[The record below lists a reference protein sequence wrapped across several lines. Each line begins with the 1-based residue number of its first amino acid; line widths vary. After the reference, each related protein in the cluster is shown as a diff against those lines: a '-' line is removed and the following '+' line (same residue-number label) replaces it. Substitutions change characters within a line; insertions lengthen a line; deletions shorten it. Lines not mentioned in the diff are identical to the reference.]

1 VRSVNEVIDGVDL
14 SGRTVVIT
22 GASSGLGRESARALA
37 ATGAHVVLAARNPEA
52 LAEADAWVRAEVP
65 SARTSTVLVDLASL
79 ASVRRTAAELAD
91 AVPRIDVLMNNAGV
105 MFTPFGRTAD
115 GFEMQ
120 FGTNHLGHFEWTRLL
135 IPQLAEGARIVNLS
149 SEGHRISDIDLD
161 DPNWERNEYN
171 KFRAYGAAKT
181 ANVLHAVELDR
192 RLRDRNIRAFA
203 VHPGIVATSLARHMD
218 QDDFVKL
225 GEMTP
230 KRSGK
235 PATEKSENSGK
246 SGAQMSWVMPDQ
258 GAATQV
264 WAAVSDE
271 LSGLGG
277 VYVSNCR
284 VRDDVEPYAVDPDRA
299 RVLWELSE
307 KLCV

>member
-1 VRSVNEVIDGVDL
+1 MRSVNEVIDGVDL
-14 SGRTVVIT
+14 SGRTCVIT

-52 LAEADAWVRAEVP
+52 LAEADAWVHAEVP

-79 ASVRRTAAELAD
+79 AGVRAAAELAD

-120 FGTNHLGHFEWTRLL
+120 FGTNHLGHFEWTHLL

-149 SEGHRISDIDLD
+149 SEGHRISDIDLA

-218 QDDFVKL
+218 QDDFATL
-225 GEMTP
+225 SAMTP
-230 KRSGK
+230 RRPG
-235 PATEKSENSGK
+235 PAKEPAKK
-246 SGAQMSWVMPDQ
+246 AGAQMSWVMPDQ